1 MFCVANGEVKISD
14 LIERFSGRISIRLY
28 DSEIKGNV
36 SHAKNIGLK
45 AASGKYVAYLDDDDW
60 YHPEH
65 LQTLYDFLEN
75 SEIMFAYTDAL
86 VELQDKKD
94 NTYFTT
100 KKFVE
105 RGCPAC
111 RASSYRRR

>member
-1 MFCVANGEVKISD
+1 MDDALESLTNQSFKDFEVIVINNGEVKISD

-75 SEIMFAYTDAL
+75 SEIMFAY
-86 VELQDKKD
+86 
-94 NTYFTT
+94 
-100 KKFVE
+100 
-105 RGCPAC
+105 
-111 RASSYRRR
+111 

>member
-1 MFCVANGEVKISD
+1 MYKVSVSVIIPTFDRPNFLDDALESLTNQSFKDFEVIVINNGEVKISD

-65 LQTLYDFLEN
+65 LQTLRF
-75 SEIMFAYTDAL
+75 SG
-86 VELQDKKD
+86 
-94 NTYFTT
+94 
-100 KKFVE
+100 KF
-105 RGCPAC
+105 
-111 RASSYRRR
+111 